1 MPAAERVRR
10 AALAWLLCASCALA
24 VFLGG
29 AAAAQAAAPAQPV
42 AAGEPGTVAAPAPP
56 PASDA
61 PPRIGVVTMEPGD
74 EFWER
79 FGHDAILVVDPRTG
93 EGTSY
98 NFGFFDPTE
107 PGFVGN
113 FVRGKMMYYLVALPI
128 GEDLASYRSE
138 GRGVSV
144 QWLALDPAQARALA
158 EALRVNALPEHAR
171 YRYDYFRDNCSS
183 RVRDALD
190 AALGG
195 ALRTQL
201 AGRSQGNSWRSES
214 VRLAWPAKWMGLG
227 FHLGLSGAAD
237 RPLSRWEEAFIP
249 MRLRDSLREV
259 RRADGRPLV
268 ASEEVL
274 LPNRLPPPPTEMP
287 GWRVPALFAGLALLV
302 LVPMLGRRRP
312 RLLAALAFGWW
323 LLGGLLGALMLFIWF
338 GSAHTAG
345 WANQNLLLLNPLALL
360 TLPGAWRVVR
370 GRVPSARWHGLL
382 WTLAGCAAVAGFLK
396 FMPFLAQRNL
406 EWVLLFLPLHL
417 ALARAFAPPRAHA
430 VATPAT
436 RTTPAAM
443 R

>member
-10 AALAWLLCASCALA
+10 GALAWLLCSAGVLAGFVAGPALA
-24 VFLGG
+24 GDAVPPPPL
-29 AAAAQAAAPAQPV
+29 AAPPSLP
-42 AAGEPGTVAAPAPP
+42 AALPATAPSA
-56 PASDA
+56 DA

-74 EFWER
+74 AFWER
-79 FGHDAILVVDPRTG
+79 FGHDAILVVDPRSG

-113 FVRGKMMYYLVALPI
+113 FVRGRMMYYLVALPI

-158 EALRVNALPEHAR
+158 GALRVNALPENAR

-183 RVRDALD
+183 RVRDAID

-268 ASEEVL
+268 ATEETL
-274 LPNRLPPPPTEMP
+274 LPNRLPAPPTEMP
-287 GWRVPALFAGLALLV
+287 SWRVPALFAGLALLV
-302 LVPMLGRRRP
+302 LVPVLGRRRP
-312 RLLAALAFGWW
+312 RLLAGLAFGWW

-338 GSAHTAG
+338 GSEHTAG

-360 TLPGAWRVVR
+360 ALPGAWRVAR
-370 GRVPSARWHGLL
+370 GRAPSTRWQALL
-382 WTLAGCAAVAGFLK
+382 WALAGCAAVAGFLK
-396 FMPFLAQRNL
+396 FLPFLAQRNL
-406 EWVLLFLPLHL
+406 EWVLLLLPLHL
-417 ALARAFAPPRAHA
+417 ALARAFAPR
-430 VATPAT
+430 PAPMAAPT
-436 RTTPAAM
+436 AAAAM